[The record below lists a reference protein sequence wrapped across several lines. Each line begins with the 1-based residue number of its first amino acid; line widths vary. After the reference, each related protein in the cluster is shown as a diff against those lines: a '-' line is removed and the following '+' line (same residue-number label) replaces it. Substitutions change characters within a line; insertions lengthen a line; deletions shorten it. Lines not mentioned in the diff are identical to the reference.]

1 MKKLEGIKIFF
12 IALITGNIMGIII
25 IEIFQYVTIENI
37 IIMEIVLI
45 LIVIILYVSSKLW
58 NKRQNEMKKLD

>member
-12 IALITGNIMGIII
+12 IALITGNIMGIVI

-45 LIVIILYVSSKLW
+45 LIVIILYLASKSW
-58 NKRQNEMKKLD
+58 NKRQNEMKKLG

>member
-12 IALITGNIMGIII
+12 IALITGNIIGIVI

-45 LIVIILYVSSKLW
+45 LIIIILYLTSKSW
-58 NKRQNEMKKLD
+58 NKRQNEMKN